1 MAKAIVDTGV
11 LISLGL
17 INKIHLLELI
27 FGDYFIP
34 EAVWNELSSYEN
46 PDFDKRILSSLKS
59 HIFPIST
66 KNHLS
71 LIMDYGESEAVILVG
86 ELNADFLLI
95 DDFKARKIAESLG
108 ITCIG
113 SIGIILKA
121 KEKGLVEEL
130 SPIFKYWMES
140 NRFFT
145 KKLLNQVLE
154 KFGENPI

>member
-1 MAKAIVDTGV
+1 
-11 LISLGL
+11 
-17 INKIHLLELI
+17 
-27 FGDYFIP
+27 
-34 EAVWNELSSYEN
+34 
-46 PDFDKRILSSLKS
+46 
-59 HIFPIST
+59 
-66 KNHLS
+66 
-71 LIMDYGESEAVILVG
+71 MDYGESEAVILFG

-95 DDFKARKIAESLG
+95 DDFKARNIAESLG